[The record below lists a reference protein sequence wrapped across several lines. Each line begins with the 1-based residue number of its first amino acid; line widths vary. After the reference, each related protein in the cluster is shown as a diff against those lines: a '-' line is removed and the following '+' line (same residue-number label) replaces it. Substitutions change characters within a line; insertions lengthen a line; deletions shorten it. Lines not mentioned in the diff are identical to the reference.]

1 MTTTTIETA
10 GLRIYVL
17 WGSLPGQ
24 GSRCRAPRDAW
35 ERAQVAEID
44 ATEAAAAECDAEALG
59 YSTPSHYMA
68 MAWRRRADAIRSALR
83 EAAK

>member
-35 ERAQVAEID
+35 ERAQVAEIERTYSSSGIGVTH
-44 ATEAAAAECDAEALG
+44 AVWGYRTLYKYAERVGTGGGEVQAGGAG
-59 YSTPSHYMA
+59 ARP
-68 MAWRRRADAIRSALR
+68 
-83 EAAK
+83 